1 MRALRALGAGVT
13 LGPLPSWRTSIALRT
28 LGTAIPRVTLR
39 ALPPVRTSAVLDVA
53 GAVLIHGSGGRRA
66 GAARVPIPA
75 MPTMGALRA
84 LVTLVALRA
93 GVALGTLGAGISR
106 STLRPGRAR
115 VALRPLRARCAVIPP
130 VASRTLR
137 AGRTSAV
144 LDVAGAVVI
153 HVLDGEVTRAVLV
166 QIPAMQDRNTT
177 RLISSHRTIPS
188 AVACWT
194 LDAGISPR

>member
-53 GAVLIHGSGGRRA
+53 GAVLIHVLGGEVTRA
-66 GAARVPIPA
+66 VLVALPAIPA
-75 MPTMGALRA
+75 MRALRA
-84 LVTLVALRA
+84 LGAR
-93 GVALGTLGAGISR
+93 GTLGALRSR
-106 STLRPGRAR
+106 RASLPLRALWAAIPR
-115 VALRPLRARCAVIPP
+115 VASRALRP
-130 VASRTLR
+130 
-137 AGRTSAV
+137 GRTSAV

-166 QIPAMQDRNTT
+166 Q
-177 RLISSHRTIPS
+177 
-188 AVACWT
+188 
-194 LDAGISPR
+194 